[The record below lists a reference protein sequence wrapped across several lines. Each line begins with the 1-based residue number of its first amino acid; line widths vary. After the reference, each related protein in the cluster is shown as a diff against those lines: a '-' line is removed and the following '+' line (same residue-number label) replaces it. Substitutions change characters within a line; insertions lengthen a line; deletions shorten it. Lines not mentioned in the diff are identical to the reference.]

1 LFRVL
6 LATLRDCGSLASIAV
21 AELTPASRFAAPS
34 VDPPSTAG
42 FADVLADAQ
51 AGSERA
57 WEQLY
62 AQFAKPVRAYV
73 AMRGAVDP
81 DDLVGETFVQIAR
94 NLARFEGGE
103 AEFRSWVFMVAHN
116 RVVDERRR
124 VDRRPAVP
132 VPDYDDVASPT
143 GDVESEALDALG
155 LDRVRSMVEGLTPDQ
170 RTVLLLRFVG
180 DLTLEEI
187 AVVVGRPLGAVKQL
201 QRRAL
206 RSLKRALVAA
216 DVPQ

>member
-1 LFRVL
+1 
-6 LATLRDCGSLASIAV
+6 V
-21 AELTPASRFAAPS
+21 ADSTPASLLRAPGNAARP
-34 VDPPSTAG
+34 DAG
-42 FADVLADAQ
+42 FDDVLAQAQ
-51 AGSERA
+51 GGAERA
-57 WEQLY
+57 WDQLY
-62 AQFAKPVRAYV
+62 AQFAGPVRAYV

-94 NLARFEGGE
+94 NLARFEGSEGD
-103 AEFRSWVFMVAHN
+103 FRSWVFMIAHN

-124 VDRRPAVP
+124 AARRPAVP
-132 VPDYDDVASPT
+132 VPDHDDVAVPG
-143 GDVESEALDALG
+143 GDVEAEALDALG
-155 LDRVRSMVEGLTPDQ
+155 LDRVRSLVANLTPDQ

-206 RSLKRALVAA
+206 RSLKRALVTA